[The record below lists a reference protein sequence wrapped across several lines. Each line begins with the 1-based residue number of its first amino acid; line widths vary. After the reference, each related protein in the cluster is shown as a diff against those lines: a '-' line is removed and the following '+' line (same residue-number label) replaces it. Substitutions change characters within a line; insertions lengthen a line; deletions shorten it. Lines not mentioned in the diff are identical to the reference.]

1 MRVLEQTGQLSLA
14 YACAITHG
22 LEEEAQRLLPILEAS
37 QIPIPD
43 GLPVVGAQ
51 LLQVSQRHPRTEA
64 YADAHGYVDGH
75 GKGPNDAPSRGFCL

>member
-1 MRVLEQTGQLSLA
+1 MYADVCVGGQVRVLEQTGQLSLA

-51 LLQVSQRHPRTEA
+51 LLQVSQGHTRSQA
-64 YADAHGYVDGH
+64 YTDA
-75 GKGPNDAPSRGFCL
+75 RGIVVH